1 MITKT
6 PLEAEFCPPRD
17 VPRELSSIS
26 LSEILSALSFAL
38 DLTEGGVMG
47 HAVRSCLMGMKVA
60 AELGMSREG
69 QDSLYFALLLK
80 DAGCSSNAGR
90 VSEMAGGDDRA
101 IKREMKLED
110 WTQVSWNTLGVLWK
124 NVLPGA
130 GPLRR
135 ALRIAE
141 MGIHRQRN
149 NEEMIQLRCGRG
161 AQIAL
166 KIGLGEEAARA
177 IHHLDEHWDGSGYP
191 DSLRGGEI
199 PMASRIMA
207 VAQHLDFFAL
217 ERGEHTAMR
226 VLQDR
231 SGRWFDPELVKIA
244 ASLDRSGDLWSG
256 KNPDECR
263 RRVLEL
269 APEAA
274 GATSA
279 IQIDRVCEAFA
290 EIVDAKSAF
299 TPSHSAGVAQ
309 AALKI
314 AEQLGMENERCRMI
328 WRAALLHDVGKLS
341 ISNAILD
348 TPSKLNAKQWAA
360 VHQHPVHTQQILERI
375 EPFAELAA
383 VASRHHER
391 LDGKGYP
398 YGLSGEHLPLEA
410 RILAV
415 ADVYG
420 ALSEDRPY
428 RPAFSGCEAIGIMR
442 KMVPEKLDG
451 ACFEA
456 LRSAVI

>member
-1 MITKT
+1 VITKT

-26 LSEILSALSFAL
+26 LSGILSALSFAL

-47 HAVRSCLMGMKVA
+47 HAVRSCLIGMKLA
-60 AELGMSREG
+60 AELGVSREG
-69 QDSLYFALLLK
+69 QDSLYYALLLK

-90 VSEMAGGDDRA
+90 MSEMTGGDDRA
-101 IKREMKLED
+101 IKRDMKLED
-110 WTQVSWNTLGVLWK
+110 WTQVSWSVLGVLWK

-130 GPLRR
+130 GPFSR
-135 ALRIAE
+135 AVRITE
-141 MGIHRQRN
+141 MSIHRQRN

-166 KIGLGEEAARA
+166 KIGLGEPAARA
-177 IHHLDEHWDGSGYP
+177 IHHLEEHWDGSGYP
-191 DSLRGGEI
+191 DSLRGAEI
-199 PMASRIMA
+199 PIASRIMA

-226 VLQDR
+226 VLQGH
-231 SGRWFDPELVKIA
+231 SGSWFDPELVKIA
-244 ASLDRSGDLWSG
+244 ASLGRSGELWSG

-269 APEAA
+269 APESA

-299 TPSHSAGVAQ
+299 TSSHSAGVAQ

-314 AEQLGMENERCRMI
+314 AEQLGMKNERCRMI

-428 RPAFSGCEAIGIMR
+428 RPAFTGCEAIGIMR

-451 ACFEA
+451 DCFEA